1 MSRAPDLTRRVG
13 ACVRVVEADL
23 YLAETEFVDRVD
35 AGTDFLDVVSNL
47 LHEFDK
53 GVSIA
58 VDLPYPNANAGQS
71 ARSSQTRYDDQR

>member
-1 MSRAPDLTRRVG
+1 MSRVLGCLLGGAVG
-13 ACVRVVEADL
+13 DAFG
-23 YLAETEFVDRVD
+23 YGVD
-35 AGTDFLDVVSNL
+35 AGTYFLDVVSNL

-71 ARSSQTRYDDQR
+71 AGSSQTRYDNQR